1 MNELGKGFSRTNL
14 QNMRLFYQYY
24 PKCQTSGKLSWSH
37 YCELIMIKEKEK
49 REFYEKECINSKW
62 AVRELKRQIESS
74 LYERLLLSDGKVNK
88 EKVLKEN
95 DE

>member
-1 MNELGKGFSRTNL
+1 
-14 QNMRLFYQYY
+14 
-24 PKCQTSGKLSWSH
+24 
-37 YCELIMIKEKEK
+37 MIKEKEK